1 MRSVDMINGETIL
14 FIITSRLSVQYSLLF
29 LCVVLSCL
37 SRMIDNRSN
46 PSQRQLFAVDENI
59 STNNLLNFTESTQL
73 LQSMH

>member
-37 SRMIDNRSN
+37 LRMIDNRSN
-46 PSQRQLFAVDENI
+46 ASQRQLFAVDENI